1 MTGQM
6 GNPDPGQDKEAH
18 VVRQM
23 PQVAFPV
30 LLCPA
35 DEDITRR
42 GFPCRGAKQE
52 TSQGAVMNIA
62 AIIAVWFSIS
72 LRYPLDDFHRHA
84 IRNRTVPLFRPQT
97 KCFKGQEQLQRMAG
111 K

>member
-1 MTGQM
+1 MTRRLGVTILLIPVGADATGDPGADMTGQM

-62 AIIAVWFSIS
+62 AIISGVVLNLTPVSA
-72 LRYPLDDFHRHA
+72 
-84 IRNRTVPLFRPQT
+84 
-97 KCFKGQEQLQRMAG
+97 
-111 K
+111 

>member
-35 DEDITRR
+35 DEDIPRR

-62 AIIAVWFSIS
+62 DQILEIFPDGAPVTQVMI
-72 LRYPLDDFHRHA
+72 L
-84 IRNRTVPLFRPQT
+84 
-97 KCFKGQEQLQRMAG
+97 
-111 K
+111 